1 MGKAEEAISYLNQG
15 ANCAQSILS
24 AFSEELG
31 IDKDL
36 ALRIASGF
44 GGGMCQGEVCGA
56 VTGAILVLNL
66 KYGNSKMGDSETKE
80 KIYHLIRSFSDE
92 FRNRNGSINCSDLLG
107 IDLQKEANRAV
118 AREKG
123 LFKDNCSR
131 YVEAAVKIIENLDQ

>member
-1 MGKAEEAISYLNQG
+1 MGKVEEAISYLNQG

-56 VTGAILVLNL
+56 VTCAIMVLNI
-66 KYGNSKMGDSETKE
+66 KHGNSKTDDSETKE

-92 FRNRNGSINCSDLLG
+92 FRHRNGSIHCSDLLG
-107 IDLQKEANRAV
+107 IDLRKEANRAV

-123 LFKDNCSR
+123 LFKNNCSR
-131 YVEAAVKIIENLDQ
+131 FVEDAIKILETSF